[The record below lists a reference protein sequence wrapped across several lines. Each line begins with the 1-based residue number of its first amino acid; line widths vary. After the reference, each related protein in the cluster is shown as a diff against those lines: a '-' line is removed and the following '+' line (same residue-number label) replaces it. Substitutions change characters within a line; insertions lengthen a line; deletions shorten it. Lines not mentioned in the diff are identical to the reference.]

1 MESKFELCFGD
12 HVVIVGINDTEHVP
26 IETVLQAVAEWRLSL
41 LAHGDWF
48 SIQVGKLE

>member
-12 HVVIVGINDTEHVP
+12 HVVIVGINDTERVP